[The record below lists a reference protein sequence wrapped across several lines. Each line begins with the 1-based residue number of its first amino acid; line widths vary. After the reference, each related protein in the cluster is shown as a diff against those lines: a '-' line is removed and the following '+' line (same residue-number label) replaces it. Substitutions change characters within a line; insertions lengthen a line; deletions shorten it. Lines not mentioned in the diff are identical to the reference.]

1 MAVAA
6 DVAVGVLP
14 VAAAAAVVVVA
25 AAAVAAAAAGE
36 NRLGSFVCSQGQAAL
51 GGAGEL
57 KILRDDSVAVNGAQ
71 RGVDPLHLFKDSQQS
86 NNYIT
91 TT

>member
-14 VAAAAAVVVVA
+14 AAV
-25 AAAVAAAAAGE
+25 AAVAAAAAAGE
-36 NRLGSFVCSQGQAAL
+36 NWLGLFVCSQGQAAL
-51 GGAGEL
+51 GGAGAL
-57 KILRDDSVAVNGAQ
+57 KILRDDFVAVYGAQ

-86 NNYIT
+86 NN
-91 TT
+91 

>member
-14 VAAAAAVVVVA
+14 AAV
-25 AAAVAAAAAGE
+25 AAVAAAAAVAAGE
-36 NRLGSFVCSQGQAAL
+36 NWLGLFVCSQGRAAL
-51 GGAGEL
+51 GGAGAL
-57 KILRDDSVAVNGAQ
+57 KILRDDFVAVYGAQ

-86 NNYIT
+86 NN
-91 TT
+91 